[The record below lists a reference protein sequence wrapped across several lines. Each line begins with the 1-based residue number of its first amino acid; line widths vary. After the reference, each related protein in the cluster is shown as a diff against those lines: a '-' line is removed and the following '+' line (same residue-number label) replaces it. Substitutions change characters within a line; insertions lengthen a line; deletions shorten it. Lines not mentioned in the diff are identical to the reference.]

1 VTYETET
8 ETTIGNNN
16 DRVAIGQKAWA
27 DLREAGSKMLSFKH
41 RATYVLVNAYVD
53 TIYSVNVETADGV
66 EVLSFGLSEFNDL
79 YEAQTNKGKGAML
92 DAILEK
98 SFGVTGEDDKARRN
112 ELVKVIRTSILMAEK
127 LDDVSEVSMIRSK
140 VGGKM
145 LDVLQVP
152 YTLLHEPP
160 EEGAKQSE
168 INKYN
173 AMRDSLAALDAYS
186 GDNSMSALER
196 AVRPKQDRGTK
207 APQVATF
214 TPPVKVT
221 PEARLDALV
230 FALGLPDMCKRILA
244 RVSEVGGMDE
254 LARWA
259 YSAD

>member
-1 VTYETET
+1 MTILET
-8 ETTIGNNN
+8 ETTAGANVA
-16 DRVAIGQKAWA
+16 DRVETGMKAWQ

-53 TIYSVNVETADGV
+53 TLYSVNVETQDGV

-98 SFGVTGEDDKARRN
+98 SFGVTGDDDKARRR
-112 ELVKVIRTSILMAEK
+112 ELVKVIKTSILMAEK
-127 LDDVSEVSMIRSK
+127 LDDVSEVSLIRSK

-152 YTLLHEPP
+152 YTLLHDAP

-168 INKYN
+168 INKFN

-186 GDNSMSALER
+186 GDNSMAALES
-196 AVRPKQDRGTK
+196 AVRPKQERGTK
-207 APQVATF
+207 APQVAAF
-214 TPPVKVT
+214 SKPSVVT
-221 PEARLDALV
+221 PEARLDALI
-230 FALGLPDMCKRILA
+230 FALGRPDMCKRLLA
-244 RVSEVGGMDE
+244 RVDEVGGLDE
-254 LARWA
+254 LTRWA
-259 YSAD
+259 NSAD

>member
-1 VTYETET
+1 MTQETET
-8 ETTIGNNN
+8 MNNTDRTEIGL
-16 DRVAIGQKAWA
+16 KAWS

-53 TIYSVNVETADGV
+53 TIYSVNIETADGV

-92 DAILEK
+92 DAILER
-98 SFGVTGEDDKARRN
+98 SFGVTGDDDKARRR
-112 ELVKVIRTSILMAEK
+112 ELVKVIKTSILMAEK
-127 LDDVSEVSMIRSK
+127 LDDASEVSLIRSK

-152 YTLLHEPP
+152 YTLLHDAP

-186 GDNSMSALER
+186 GDNSMAALES
-196 AVRPKQDRGTK
+196 AVRPKVERGTP
-207 APQVATF
+207 APKVASF
-214 TPPVKVT
+214 TPPAKITV
-221 PEARLDALV
+221 EARIDAIAW
-230 FALGLPDMCKRILA
+230 ALGKPDLAKRIIA
-244 RVSEVGGMDE
+244 RVDQAGGMDD
-254 LARWA
+254 LTKWA
-259 YSAD
+259 NSAD